1 MCSNLLATRIL
12 ILSRVLVIPCEDTVH
27 YLQSKLSLSQFYT
40 NYSIMAMSTIETG
53 PKLNW
58 TRDNQMYERYR
69 VWKKKVEFIFCSAL
83 ADSTPKQLVS
93 YLKYWMADQ
102 GIPLIEKW
110 ESTGKLDYS
119 NAEETPATEGGRR
132 RILLSGYKVQTYWD
146 LLDEEFKPKGNKLL
160 SIIELWTRSKQGD
173 KPLNQWL
180 TQVYNLVNIC
190 KYPEDSTDRIIRDV
204 LIVGCNSNHA
214 RDKIIQQGE
223 AVTLNQVIEILQAE
237 ESAYSTMKQIQDC
250 EEKPPASIYYQAYD
264 SRSKKSKNPSNE
276 QNSSSSSPTGSKR
289 KCFRCGEPFSRQHM
303 KECRAQNVT
312 CNGCGI
318 KGHLKKCCK
327 KSGNFPK
334 DSSNQQN
341 NQSPSTGSS
350 RMNFASTLPQ
360 TEAEFFD
367 EKGLLKHYNP
377 QVPQQHTGSMFIL
390 KKVQDPNNAI
400 LLSED
405 GVEIQHNTSTSVS
418 DPDPAPILSPD
429 FPFQEFPLREVVNQS
444 QIDYYSISDTS
455 DPRENSNSSR
465 KAAKSTDL
473 PLKSCLANRSHKE
486 LREIKGS
493 AISTAP
499 TQSSRDFNTISISD
513 NCATRKSIPGI
524 TPRIMTDNPSITTT
538 SPVETGVTAI
548 QAEIPEEIQV
558 HSSNYRSVIP
568 TDTQALTALQNLI
581 SDDFQAKNTHSTQ
594 RKGEE
599 TPDTRPDIQDKAFQ
613 LIQKIHNQLQQV
625 QWDLQRLHSLH
636 KYEN

>member
-1 MCSNLLATRIL
+1 
-12 ILSRVLVIPCEDTVH
+12 
-27 YLQSKLSLSQFYT
+27 
-40 NYSIMAMSTIETG
+40 
-53 PKLNW
+53 
-58 TRDNQMYERYR
+58 MYERYR
-69 VWKKKVEFIFCSAL
+69 IWKKKVEFIFCSAL
-83 ADSTPKQLVS
+83 ADATHTQLVS
-93 YLKYWMADQ
+93 YLKYWMGDQ

-132 RILLSGYKVQTYWD
+132 RILSSGYKVQTYWD

-214 RDKIIQQGE
+214 RDKIIRQGE
-223 AVTLNQVIEILQAE
+223 AITLNQVIEILQAE
-237 ESAYSTMKQIQDC
+237 ESAYSTMRQIQDY
-250 EEKPPASIYYQAYD
+250 EKKPTASIHYQSYD
-264 SRSKKSKNPSNE
+264 SRSKKSKAPSNE
-276 QNSSSSSPTGSKR
+276 QNSSSSPTGPTGSKR

-334 DSSNQQN
+334 DSNRQ
-341 NQSPSTGSS
+341 NQSPSTGSGK
-350 RMNFASTLPQ
+350 MNFASTLPQ

-367 EKGLLKHYNP
+367 EKGLLKEYRP
-377 QVPQQHTGSMFIL
+377 PVQQQQYQQTSGMFVLRKIPIASL
-390 KKVQDPNNAI
+390 TP
-400 LLSED
+400 S
-405 GVEIQHNTSTSVS
+405 SVS
-418 DPDPAPILSPD
+418 ESVPDPAPDPVPTPD
-429 FPFQEFPLREVVNQS
+429 FPFQEFPPTEVVTQS
-444 QIDYYSISDTS
+444 QIDSSSISDTS
-455 DPRENSNSSR
+455 DLRETSNSSR
-465 KAAKSTDL
+465 KATKSTDL
-473 PLKSCLANRSHKE
+473 PLKSGLNNRSHE
-486 LREIKGS
+486 EMRENRDP

-499 TQSSRDFNTISISD
+499 TQSSRDSSTISISD
-513 NCATRKSIPGI
+513 NSTTRKSIPGI
-524 TPRIMTDNPSITTT
+524 IPGIKADTPSTPTTF
-538 SPVETGVTAI
+538 PVETDVTVLP
-548 QAEIPEEIQV
+548 EETPEEIQAQ
-558 HSSNYRSVIP
+558 SNRSVIP
-568 TDTQALTALQNLI
+568 TDIQALTALQSLV

-599 TPDTRPDIQDKAFQ
+599 TPDTRPDTSSTQRKEEDIQDETFQ

-636 KYEN
+636 KYKN